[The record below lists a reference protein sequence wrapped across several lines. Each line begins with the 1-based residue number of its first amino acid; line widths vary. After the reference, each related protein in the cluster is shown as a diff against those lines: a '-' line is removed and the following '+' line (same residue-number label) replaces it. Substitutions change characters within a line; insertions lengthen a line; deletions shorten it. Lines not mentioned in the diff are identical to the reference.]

1 MLFTKSE
8 QVYLQKRPQPAKPHN
23 NKMEEKHILIIAHQ
37 TDLKKKSHFRNW
49 RLWFSLPALTTIP
62 PVDTFLKARLRT
74 QS

>member
-37 TDLKKKSHFRNW
+37 TDLKKNLISEIEDFD
-49 RLWFSLPALTTIP
+49 LVFLP
-62 PVDTFLKARLRT
+62 
-74 QS
+74 